1 MLVGEVIFY
10 YLYTMKHLSSYLLAL
25 VGAGLFAVSCTGCS
39 NDDNTPVKPTP
50 KPTPVVDSVVPE
62 PEEVIM
68 YEANPRL
75 YGSSEC
81 LKGLE
86 QHLEDIKALGTNV
99 LWLMP
104 ICEYGIEKGIG
115 SPYCIKDYTKVE
127 PKYGTLDD
135 LRSVVKRAHELE
147 MAVIIDWVANHTS
160 WDSAWISNKD
170 WYTQD
175 GAGNIISPA
184 GTGWNDVADLNFD
197 NRAMRHAM
205 IDAMKYWVEEAD
217 IDGYRCDAADWVPA
231 DFWAEAIAAL
241 RGAFPEKEILM
252 LAEGAEMSNFEAGF
266 DMNYAWNYYDTLES
280 VFKGQSADKIFKTH
294 ESEYAAIPEG
304 AVKLRFTTNHDKTA
318 YNGTPIEIY
327 GGREGSL
334 AALTIT
340 TLMGGAPMLYAS
352 QECAQSTAL
361 DFMKYF
367 DYDWAKDLDYTAKVK
382 QIMAIRKDNKIFS
395 KSRIQDFS
403 GSHYVMFYRL
413 DYPAEALVLVNVRN
427 SEQLVTIPSAH
438 AGKTMTDAL
447 TSESIN
453 LPEEITLGAYECKIW
468 IK

>member
-1 MLVGEVIFY
+1 
-10 YLYTMKHLSSYLLAL
+10 MKGLKKIVVVLGVSL
-25 VGAGLFAVSCTGCS
+25 VGAMSAFGATGGECERLLAELDKTIAERERYIDKKYERIWGLKQQLF
-39 NDDNTPVKPTP
+39 DNG
-50 KPTPVVDSVVPE
+50 
-62 PEEVIM
+62 EVA
-68 YEANPRL
+68 EVERFRL
-75 YGSSEC
+75 YR
-81 LKGLE
+81 
-86 QHLEDIKALGTNV
+86 ALTE
-99 LWLMP
+99 
-104 ICEYGIEKGIG
+104 EYIPFKF
-115 SPYCIKDYTKVE
+115 
-127 PKYGTLDD
+127 
-135 LRSVVKRAHELE
+135 
-147 MAVIIDWVANHTS
+147 
-160 WDSAWISNKD
+160 DSAYYFATHTIELAKLLGEWEAEAECRI
-170 WYTQD
+170 TL
-175 GAGNIISPA
+175 ANILM
-184 GTGWNDVADLNFD
+184 T
-197 NRAMRHAM
+197 
-205 IDAMKYWVEEAD
+205 
-217 IDGYRCDAADWVPA
+217 GYRCDAADWVPA

-280 VFKGQSADKIFKTH
+280 VFKGQSANKIFKTH

-453 LPEEITLGAYECKIW
+453 LPEEITLGAYEYKIW